1 MGTETKSYILLF
13 SVIFSIMAIGFG
25 FNYKP
30 IVGMVI
36 FISVIL
42 FWSFFPY
49 DKYFN
54 KWFKRKRK

>member
-54 KWFKRKRK
+54 KWLRRKRK